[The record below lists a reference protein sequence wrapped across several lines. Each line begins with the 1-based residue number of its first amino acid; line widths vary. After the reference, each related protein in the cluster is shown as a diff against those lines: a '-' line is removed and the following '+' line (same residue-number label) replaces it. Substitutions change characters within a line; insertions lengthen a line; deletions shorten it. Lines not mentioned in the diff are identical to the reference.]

1 MKRLRL
7 QCVRKITIRNRI
19 IGGAEPLIC
28 LPLMASDADAL
39 YEQAAQTAALR
50 PDLVEWRLDRFDAAQ
65 DVQAVRQHL
74 AKLRRILAEIPL
86 IFTCRAFK
94 EGGFRRLDPAV
105 RLEINHAALASGHVD
120 LIDTEMSNGTQWIRE
135 LKDACRKAG
144 VALILSYHNFDATPE
159 EAFLVDRLVAAQ
171 QLGADIA
178 KVAVMPAGFGDVLT
192 LLRATFRARSEHL
205 EIPMI
210 TISMEAHGALSRI
223 VGGLF
228 GSDITFAFGTIGS
241 ASGQVPIESLR
252 KAWCALGIRPESTHG
267 TV

>member
-1 MKRLRL
+1 MKRLRP
-7 QCVRKITIRNRI
+7 QSFRKIAIRNRI

-28 LPLMASDADAL
+28 LPLAASDADAL
-39 YEQAAQTAALR
+39 YEQAAQTAALQ
-50 PDLVEWRLDRFDAAQ
+50 PDLVEWRVDRFDAAQ
-65 DVQAVRQHL
+65 DVQAVGQHL

-86 IFTCRAFK
+86 IFTCRAIK
-94 EGGFRRLDPAV
+94 EGGFRQLDPPA
-105 RLEINHAALASGHVD
+105 RLAINHAALASGHVD

-135 LKDACRKAG
+135 LKDASRKAG
-144 VALILSYHNFDATPE
+144 VALILSYHNFDATPG

-178 KVAVMPAGFGDVLT
+178 KVAVMSAGFGDVLT
-192 LLRATFRARSEHL
+192 LLRAAFRARSEHL

-228 GSDITFAFGTIGS
+228 GSDITFASGVIGS
-241 ASGQVPIESLR
+241 APGQVPIESLR
-252 KAWCALGIRPESTHG
+252 TAWDALGIRPESTED